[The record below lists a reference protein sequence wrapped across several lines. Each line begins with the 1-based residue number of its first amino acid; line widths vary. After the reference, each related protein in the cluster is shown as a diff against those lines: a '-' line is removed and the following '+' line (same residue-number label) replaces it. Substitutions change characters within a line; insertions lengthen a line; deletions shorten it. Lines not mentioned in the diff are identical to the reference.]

1 MQIESRPLNARLPS
15 ESLADLKDQSAILE
29 HLQRIR
35 RAIVTDPTQV
45 IGSAKELIE
54 STARVV
60 LTELGLP
67 VDGKADVPAPVK
79 DAQIALG
86 LRPSSHV
93 PGPDGSDA
101 VKKVLGSVT
110 GVAVG
115 VAELRNR
122 YGTGHGA
129 ARPRV
134 GLTDRHAHL
143 AVNAAFT
150 WCQLMLDTLV
160 DQQAPWRRNTS
171 PCPPPGAATRPT
183 ARRGDPG
190 SRSSTGAD
198 PTDDRPHTPT
208 GNLAP
213 QL

>member
-122 YGTGHGA
+122 YGPDME
-129 ARPRV
+129 RP
-134 GLTDRHAHL
+134 GL
-143 AVNAAFT
+143 VS
-150 WCQLMLDTLV
+150 V
-160 DQQAPWRRNTS
+160 
-171 PCPPPGAATRPT
+171 
-183 ARRGDPG
+183 
-190 SRSSTGAD
+190 
-198 PTDDRPHTPT
+198 
-208 GNLAP
+208 
-213 QL
+213 